1 MKLHRM
7 ADFTVSIISILDII
21 RAQMLPIGYILYD
34 TMQLEKAN
42 VLLFFNINLLSS
54 MHLFRFDGRDYI
66 SAISLD
72 FFFELCEN
80 GCLNFFD
87 TVT

>member
-1 MKLHRM
+1 MKLNRM

-42 VLLFFNINLLSS
+42 VLLFFNI
-54 MHLFRFDGRDYI
+54 I
-66 SAISLD
+66 S
-72 FFFELCEN
+72 
-80 GCLNFFD
+80 
-87 TVT
+87 